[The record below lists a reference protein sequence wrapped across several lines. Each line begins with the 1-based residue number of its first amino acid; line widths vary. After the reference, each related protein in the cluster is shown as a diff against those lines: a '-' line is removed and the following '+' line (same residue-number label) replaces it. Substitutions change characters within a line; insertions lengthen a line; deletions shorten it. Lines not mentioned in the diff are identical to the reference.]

1 MQKTVLL
8 SLEMLSWI
16 DEYAKKEGMRFPT
29 AFEDVVEEGI
39 IAIKKK
45 SPLIGN

>member
-45 SPLIGN
+45 SPSIGN